1 MAQPSPAVYLMQRGR
16 RVCDGCAADRS
27 LALLGS
33 GYSYSYSAVC
43 AKARS
48 LRR

>member
-16 RVCDGCAADRS
+16 RVFDGCAADRS

-33 GYSYSYSAVC
+33 GYSYSAVC